1 MPAHMEYH
9 YPAIQCMRVII
20 RRHRHLRYLVVYTA
34 SVYTVDP
41 WTERRV
47 RMRSMNMPRFR
58 RISALRAV
66 EAVLRF
72 QVEMVVGLG
81 KAKVDVV
88 WAVGRVMRWK
98 EGGE

>member
-1 MPAHMEYH
+1 
-9 YPAIQCMRVII
+9 
-20 RRHRHLRYLVVYTA
+20 
-34 SVYTVDP
+34 
-41 WTERRV
+41 
-47 RMRSMNMPRFR
+47 MRSMNMPRFR